1 MSHHL
6 RRLEGRQLPLFSV
19 PQFLSLFFTFTF
31 DQTEWSRYITCLDT
45 WQVFLDYIRQTSI
58 HHSPGKGDSAAHRYH
73 DSLTT
78 LSQQILNR
86 ILFVNNATQ
95 LKLLDDEAQDGDVSE
110 DNSNEIFIS
119 VTGFIL
125 YYRWRRNGRKSW
137 GSRSKSSS
145 PQGK

>member
-45 WQVFLDYIRQTSI
+45 WQVFLDYIRQSSI
-58 HHSPGKGDSAAHRYH
+58 QHSTGKGDSAAHRYH

-110 DNSNEIFIS
+110 DD
-119 VTGFIL
+119 
-125 YYRWRRNGRKSW
+125 
-137 GSRSKSSS
+137 
-145 PQGK
+145 